1 VRHCELLRSSYRS
14 TLSAFLDREQRH
26 RSPKIIKQMTSTI
39 NAASGGLLADSTM
52 SASEM
57 DSEDQCS
64 TPTSSGK

>member
-1 VRHCELLRSSYRS
+1 
-14 TLSAFLDREQRH
+14 LDREQRH